1 MATIDGM
8 QDVLVGTA
16 GHIDH
21 GKTTLVKALTGID
34 ADRLQEEKRRGITID
49 IGFASKLLG
58 DYRIGF
64 IDVPGH
70 EKFVKNMLA
79 GVGSIQFVLL
89 VVAADES
96 VMPQTVEHFRIC
108 QLLEIPSGLVV
119 LTKTSQAEPDLIDVV
134 KEEVAELVQGT
145 FLDGAPMVA
154 VDSLSGDG
162 IPELEE
168 ALLARLR
175 DLPRLDS
182 RQQLFRMPIDRV
194 FSRRGFGTVVTGTPL
209 AGRVSKNDT
218 LRAYP
223 TNRRSK
229 VRAAQVFGETVDIAR
244 AGQRTALNLSGVER
258 GELERGLILAPSD
271 TFESTHM
278 LDVSLQV
285 LEDAPSPVSHRDPI
299 RFHHGSAEIMGR
311 IYFFGEKE
319 MAPGSSGL
327 AQLRLDSPTLVCP
340 LDHFVL
346 RRYSPMTT
354 IAGGVILDSRAVK
367 HKRKSFPRVVRQLEN
382 LAQAW
387 REQAP
392 DLPIRLIDHWLTAAG
407 SAGVTLRGL
416 ASRLGLQVAVI
427 SELVES
433 SSDRYEIVS
442 SEIVIS
448 KDQLMELER
457 RVLTFL
463 QGFHTRNPLQLGV
476 SQEELKNRSMPH
488 AGSTVTQHV
497 VQRLLSAR
505 KIEVFDGL
513 VKEVNRQVE
522 LSPQQAEVRLAI
534 LARFETETLAPP
546 SLAELPKM
554 IGQSKDAT
562 QEIYYYL
569 IQCGELLRVSGEI
582 VISRQQKE
590 WMVASIHKA
599 FQPGDSFE
607 VLQFK
612 ELFGITRKFAIP
624 FLEFLDRVR
633 ITRRVADQRV
643 VL

>member
-1 MATIDGM
+1 MTTIGGM

-58 DYRIGF
+58 DFRIGF

-108 QLLEIPSGLVV
+108 QLLGISSGLVV
-119 LTKTSQAEPDLIDVV
+119 LTKTSQADPDLVDVV
-134 KEEVAELVQGT
+134 KEEVFELVQGT
-145 FLDGAPMVA
+145 FLDGAPLIA

-162 IPELEE
+162 ISELEG
-168 ALLARLR
+168 ALLVSLK
-175 DLPRLDS
+175 DLPSLDS
-182 RQQLFRMPIDRV
+182 DRRLFRMPIDRV
-194 FSRRGFGTVVTGTPL
+194 FSSRGFGTVVTGTPL
-209 AGRVSKNDT
+209 AGRVGKNDT

-229 VRAAQVFGETVDIAR
+229 VRSAQVFGETVDLAH
-244 AGQRTALNLSGVER
+244 AGQRTAINLSGVER
-258 GELERGLILAPSD
+258 GELERGLILAPPD
-271 TFESTHM
+271 IFEPTHM

-285 LEDAPSPVSHRDPI
+285 LEDAPAPIRQRDPI

-311 IYFFGEKE
+311 IYLFGAKE
-319 MAPGSSGL
+319 MAPGSRGL
-327 AQLRLDSPTLVCP
+327 AQLRLDTPTLVCS

-354 IAGGVILDSRAVK
+354 IAGGVVLDSRAVK
-367 HKRKSFPRVVRQLEN
+367 HKKKSLPQVVQQLEN
-382 LAQAW
+382 LQQGW
-387 REQAP
+387 RERAA
-392 DLPIRLIDHWLTAAG
+392 DLPIRFIDHWITRAG
-407 SAGVTLRGL
+407 AVGLTLRDL
-416 ASRLGLQVAVI
+416 ASRLGLRVGVVSQLVEGSGKYEVVSRELVI
-427 SELVES
+427 STNQLVE
-433 SSDRYEIVS
+433 
-442 SEIVIS
+442 
-448 KDQLMELER
+448 LEEC
-457 RVLTFL
+457 VLKFL
-463 QGFHTRNPLQLGV
+463 QGFHRDHPLQLGI

-488 AGSTVTQHV
+488 APSTVTQHV
-497 VQRLLSAR
+497 LHRLLSAHR
-505 KIEVFDGL
+505 IEVFDGL

-522 LSPQQAEVRLAI
+522 LSSQQAEVRLAI
-534 LARFETETLAPP
+534 LARFQTETLAPP
-546 SLAELPKM
+546 SLTALIETVGHPE
-554 IGQSKDAT
+554 DAT
-562 QEIYYYL
+562 REIYYYL
-569 IQCGELLRVSGEI
+569 IQCGELLRVSGDI
-582 VISRQQKE
+582 VISGRQKE
-590 WMVASIHKA
+590 WMVTNIYSS
-599 FQPGDSFE
+599 FQSGDSFE
-607 VLQFK
+607 VQQFK

-624 FLEFLDRVR
+624 FLEFLDRER
-633 ITRRVADQRV
+633 ITRRVVDQRV